1 MEFTKLTWKNDQ
13 TPALDEDNLNRI
25 EDAIDDLVNRTNR
38 FCQISSVDGGSTC
51 TIINNGMTI
60 INENNSQVSGTS
72 SVGFCQVKVPD
83 GIKYVKVTLCI
94 YDSGASSIRVHVN
107 QQTAAGKGDI
117 GKTVAWATDC
127 PRSGYFPASASN
139 SVVVDCSQ
147 GKYFDVK
154 IDEGELDPDI
164 ITLIVEEMRNSSVY

>member
-94 YDSGASSIRVHVN
+94 YGSKASVIGAHVN
-107 QQTAAGKGDI
+107 QQTAAAKGDI
-117 GKTVAWATDC
+117 GKTVAWATDY
-127 PRSGYFPASASN
+127 PKVYSSASAST
-139 SVVVDCSQ
+139 SIIVDCNQ
-147 GKYFDVK
+147 GKYIDVK
-154 IDEGELDPDI
+154 VDEGKSDPDI

>member
-1 MEFTKLTWKNDQ
+1 MKFTKLTWKNDQ

-38 FCQISSVDGGSTC
+38 FCQISSTNSGNTC

-60 INENNSQVSGTS
+60 IDENDSQVSGTS
-72 SVGFCQVKVPD
+72 SNGFCQVKVPD

-94 YDSGASSIRVHVN
+94 YDSGASSIRAHVN

-127 PRSGYFPASASN
+127 PGSGAFPASAST
-139 SVVVDCSQ
+139 SIIVDCSQ
-147 GKYFDVK
+147 GKYIDVK
-154 IDEGELDPDI
+154 VDEGSIKPYI
-164 ITLIVEEMRNSSVY
+164 ITLIVEEMRNGIVY